1 MEAIE
6 KILTIREVIQLYRR
20 PRANRFGRNELAA
33 TPSTVFALVPTF
45 PRPRPAGKEIFACSG
60 LSEAFRKFPNII
72 RDHSKRKWKHWKVS
86 EESESFESIR
96 RSWSPEILRR
106 LSSIPADIWD
116 LTKLM
121 EQLEKNTKNQR
132 KLYEN
137 CLSSYGAQWWE
148 CLPSANVVRVR
159 YRDSTIGRLSFSLVL
174 ALLRDFLVAYCGDPP
189 SWKTHF
195 SKFQLHRNWGRL
207 RVVPLLLSPSS
218 KTRKKTPR
226 DEKKDRARSWGLE
239 TRVSP
244 PVSRTANF
252 SFWFCFVLLFYCGFL
267 SRLARQTKGKK
278 DYS

>member
-33 TPSTVFALVPTF
+33 TPSTVFALVPIF
-45 PRPRPAGKEIFACSG
+45 PRLRPAGKEIFACSG
-60 LSEAFRKFPNII
+60 LSEAFRKFSNII
-72 RDHSKRKWKHWKVS
+72 RDHSKREWKHWKVS

-96 RSWSPEILRR
+96 RSWSPEIW
-106 LSSIPADIWD
+106 DIWD

-121 EQLEKNTKNQR
+121 EHLAKNTESQR

-137 CLSSYGAQWWE
+137 CLSSYGGQWWE
-148 CLPSANVVRVR
+148 RLPSANVARVR
-159 YRDSTIGRLSFSLVL
+159 YRDSTIGRLSFFLVL

-189 SWKTHF
+189 SWKTHI

-218 KTRKKTPR
+218 KTRKKKPARWEKRPR
-226 DEKKDRARSWGLE
+226 EILGARN
-239 TRVSP
+239 TRLAS
-244 PVSRTANF
+244 SISHGQFFFLQLRF
-252 SFWFCFVLLFYCGFL
+252 SFATC
-267 SRLARQTKGKK
+267 ST
-278 DYS
+278 D